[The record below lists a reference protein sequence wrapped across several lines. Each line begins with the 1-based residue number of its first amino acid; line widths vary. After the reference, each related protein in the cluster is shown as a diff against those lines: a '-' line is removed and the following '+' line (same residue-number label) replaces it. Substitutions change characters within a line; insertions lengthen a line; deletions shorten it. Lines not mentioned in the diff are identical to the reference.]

1 MFPRTCRGDPQNYT
15 MLDNLKLFS
24 PQAGAIRPSSAPQAR
39 RMRFPR
45 VRRDDLD
52 KERTLDKVERFPRK
66 RGGDS
71 AEKRYAEGHKMCS
84 LLMQG

>member
-1 MFPRTCRGDPQNYT
+1 
-15 MLDNLKLFS
+15 
-24 PQAGAIRPSSAPQAR
+24 
-39 RMRFPR
+39 MRFPR